1 MTRMWQ
7 NEVAPE
13 LARRNPGTVLI
24 TRTLKTSGM
33 SEGSVDEA
41 LSPLLKA
48 TNPTIGV
55 YAKPDGI
62 HVRLAAK
69 AATESEA
76 RAIIEPVEAEVQRI
90 LGPAIWGA
98 DDDTFEKVVGE
109 MLVERG
115 LTLAAMESCTGGLF
129 ADTITNVPG
138 SSRYF
143 RGSIVSYA
151 TDVKEMMGVDARIIE
166 EHGVISD
173 ETAIAMAA
181 AARDRLHADVGVGIT
196 GVAGPDPQDGRPVG
210 EVHIAVDVLGAT
222 SVISYVMGQAREQI
236 KRRAVSQAINLLR
249 RTLSS

>member
-1 MTRMWQ
+1 MTRMWH

-13 LARRNPGTVLI
+13 LARRNPGTVLV

-33 SEGSVDEA
+33 SEGGVDEA
-41 LSPLLKA
+41 LSPLLKS

-55 YAKPDGI
+55 YAKADGI

-69 AATESEA
+69 DATAEAA
-76 RAIIEPVEAEVQRI
+76 RALIEPVEDEVRRI
-90 LGPAIWGA
+90 LGHIIWGV
-98 DDDTFEKVVGE
+98 DDDTFEKVLGE
-109 MLVERG
+109 VLAERG

-143 RGSIVSYA
+143 RGGIVSYA
-151 TDVKEMMGVDARIIE
+151 TDVKEMMGVEPRVIAE
-166 EHGVISD
+166 FGVISD

-181 AARDRLHADVGVGIT
+181 AARQRLEADIGVGIT
-196 GVAGPDPQDGRPVG
+196 GVAGPDPQDGKPVG
-210 EVHIAVDVLGAT
+210 EVHIAVDTGSGSPA
-222 SVISYVMGQAREQI
+222 VISYVMGQQREQI

-249 RTLSS
+249 RSL